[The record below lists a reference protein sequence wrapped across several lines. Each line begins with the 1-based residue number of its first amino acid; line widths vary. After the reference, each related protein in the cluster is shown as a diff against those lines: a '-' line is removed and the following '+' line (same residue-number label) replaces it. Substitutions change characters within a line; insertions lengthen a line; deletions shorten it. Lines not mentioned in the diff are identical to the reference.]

1 VPPRNRNPPMFAYYL
16 KLGLH
21 SLRRTPVLTALMV
34 LSIAIGIGAA
44 MTTLTVMHLLSGDPL
59 PGRSQH
65 LFYPQVDA
73 LSTSKARRNPPDMLD
88 YTSAMDLWRA
98 RRGDRQALVND
109 SEIKLQSPDTGQPPL
124 MTTMLSTHADFFP
137 MFAVPFAFGGPWT
150 GEDDEK
156 HARVA
161 VISADLNEKLFGGKD
176 SVGRTLRIRDA
187 DVRIVGVL
195 GPWRP
200 SPQFHTLAGGNFS
213 QGDTASFYGKA
224 EDVMVPFQTGL
235 EINDGHFAQFTCNSL
250 PAVPG
255 HLQNTDCVWLQ
266 LWVELGSAAKVADYR
281 RFVSDYAT
289 QQKALGRIPF
299 PENAR
304 LLSLMQ
310 WLDYNRVVPRDV
322 RLQSWLA
329 LAFLLICLF
338 NTVGLLLAKFLR
350 RGSEIGVRRALGA
363 SRRSIFAQCLIEAG
377 LIGLI
382 GGTLGLL
389 LTLAGLG
396 AIRSQPVEYADLVH
410 LDLPMFAAT
419 FVLALSASIV
429 AGLFPAS
436 RASRI
441 APAMQL
447 KTL

>member
-1 VPPRNRNPPMFAYYL
+1 MFAYYL

-73 LSTSKARRNPPDMLD
+73 LSTDRARRDPPDMLD

-98 RRGDRQALVND
+98 GRGDRQALVND
-109 SEIKLQSPDTGQPPL
+109 SPIKLQAQETGQPPL

-150 GEDDEK
+150 AEDDEK

-161 VISADLNEKLFGGKD
+161 VISADLNQKLFGGKD

-255 HLQNTDCVWLQ
+255 HLQNSDCVWLQ
-266 LWVELGSAAKVADYR
+266 LWVELGSAAKAADYR
-281 RFVSDYAT
+281 RFVSDYAA
-289 QQKALGRIPF
+289 QQKALGRIAF

-396 AIRSQPVEYADLVH
+396 AIRNQPVEYADLVH

-419 FVLALSASIV
+419 FVLALAASIV